1 MKVAVVTG
9 AAKGLGADICRA
21 LVEAGYTAVVGYNN
35 SKEEAEALVEELK
48 KVSPESFAISAD
60 MTSEPAVLEM
70 IKEVDQELGRIDL
83 LVNNVGNF
91 VFKPFAHTS
100 NAEFRDMIESN
111 LYSTL
116 YASRAVLP
124 MMRKQKSGNIINIGS
139 VGCERLI
146 LRENVVPYYLAKN
159 GVYTLTKALA
169 FDEAKSGVRI
179 NIVSPAS
186 MATDI
191 FKPEDFPTGRPASHE
206 DVTKAIMF
214 LISPDNSYINGA
226 NIEVAG
232 GFVPGMS
239 NEE

>member
-9 AAKGLGADICRA
+9 GAKGLGVDICRA
-21 LVEAGYTAVVGYNN
+21 LLKEDYTVVVHYNK
-35 SKEEAEALVEELK
+35 SKDLAEELVEELK
-48 KVSPESFAISAD
+48 KENADCFAISAD
-60 MTSEPAVLEM
+60 MTNEESVFAM
-70 IKEVDQELGRIDL
+70 FKEIEQELGRIDL

-91 VFKPFAHTS
+91 VFKPFAKTT

-124 MMRKQKSGNIINIGS
+124 AMRKQKSGHIINIGA
-139 VGCERLI
+139 VGAERLI
-146 LRENVVPYYLAKN
+146 IRENSTPYFLGKT
-159 GVYTLTKALA
+159 GVYVLTKVLA
-169 FDEAKSGVRI
+169 HDEARAGIRI
-179 NIVSPAS
+179 NMVSPGS
-186 MATDI
+186 MAADI
-191 FKPEDFPTGRPASHE
+191 FKPEEFPAGRPATHE
-206 DVTKAIMF
+206 DVIKAIKF
-214 LISPDNSYINGA
+214 LISPENSYINGA